1 MIRRGAGG
9 ESSLCVVPAKSIQ
22 TDSCISCRRGTAR
35 LRHVI
40 RLSSAV
46 GMRRPHLSSWSCRR
60 GVRAPNMLAPS
71 CELGP
76 PGARWPAEAA
86 PMARRITSLTC
97 DLMCGTRVRACG
109 CLMRR
114 KASGRRSD
122 SAGTDRDGMSDERTK
137 GRRSFPG
144 LRLPLSSAGAHPRRR
159 RRRRRWRRPWLHLLP
174 PSFPAHPPP
183 THPPPSPPLCRPP
196 MAKSERREISQSR
209 RWSALA
215 KIRYAL
221 QRLNQHAYG
230 CTNHTAR
237 RRS

>member
-9 ESSLCVVPAKSIQ
+9 ESFLCVTPAKSIH
-22 TDSCISCRRGTAR
+22 TGSCVSCRRGTAR

-71 CELGP
+71 CELGAL
-76 PGARWPAEAA
+76 GARWPAEAA

-97 DLMCGTRVRACG
+97 DWMCGTRVRACG

-122 SAGTDRDGMSDERTK
+122 SAVNRS
-137 GRRSFPG
+137 GRRVGRANEAALVSRPAPT
-144 LRLPLSSAGAHPRRR
+144 PLSAPPPGAHPRRR
-159 RRRRRWRRPWLHLLP
+159 RRHCPWLHPFP
-174 PSFPAHPPP
+174 PSLCSPAAD
-183 THPPPSPPLCRPP
+183 PSTAVSASVLP

-209 RWSALA
+209 R
-215 KIRYAL
+215 
-221 QRLNQHAYG
+221 
-230 CTNHTAR
+230 
-237 RRS
+237 

>member
-9 ESSLCVVPAKSIQ
+9 ESSLCVVPAKSIH
-22 TDSCISCRRGTAR
+22 TDSCVSCRRGTAR

-46 GMRRPHLSSWSCRR
+46 GMRRPYLSSWSCRR

-71 CELGP
+71 CELGA

-97 DLMCGTRVRACG
+97 GLMCGTRVRACG
-109 CLMRR
+109 CPMRR

-122 SAGTDRDGMSDERTK
+122 SAVNRSRRRV
-137 GRRSFPG
+137 GRANEGAALVSRPAPT
-144 LRLPLSSAGAHPRRR
+144 PLSAFAGCTPAAAAAA
-159 RRRRRWRRPWLHLLP
+159 P
-174 PSFPAHPPP
+174 PMAAS
-183 THPPPSPPLCRPP
+183 PSPVPSCSPAAVAPP

-215 KIRYAL
+215 HVCKNPLRS
-221 QRLNQHAYG
+221 
-230 CTNHTAR
+230 TAPEPAR
-237 RRS
+237 IWLHQPHSTK